1 MFLVGNGFSGM
12 KKSDLIKMVRK
23 AAQTSIKESAGGEW
37 SEESERDER
46 AYADHLRDLG
56 TGPQSYSSSETEE
69 IQEFLRRILSKVS
82 KATSENVD
90 RNTLAHVLELLEQV
104 DELLYQGGL
113 VEEGFQGMD
122 RQTLIGNAQALAK
135 RIATKIGFSSISD
148 GALSAMLANLQA
160 IANKL

>member
-1 MFLVGNGFSGM
+1 
-12 KKSDLIKMVRK
+12 MVRK
-23 AAQTSIKESAGGEW
+23 AMETCIKENSGRDWSA
-37 SEESERDER
+37 ESERDEQ

-56 TGPQSYSSSETEE
+56 TGPESSYSSDETKE
-69 IQEFLRRILSKVS
+69 IQEFLRRILNKVS
-82 KATSENVD
+82 KATSDNID

-104 DELLYQGGL
+104 DDLLYQGGL

-122 RQTLIGNAQALAK
+122 RQTLVGNVQVLAK
-135 RIATKIGFSSISD
+135 RIATKIGFSPISD